1 MVHRKGAAPSD
12 RGPIAIPGSRGSL
25 SYLVQPVLSSS
36 RNLWSMAHGA
46 GRKWARSDCRARL
59 SEKYDVESMR
69 QTELGSRVICEDKDL
84 IYEEAPQAYKNIETV
99 IADMVEFGLVKV
111 IASFKPLITYK
122 VRRQ

>member
-1 MVHRKGAAPSD
+1 
-12 RGPIAIPGSRGSL
+12 
-25 SYLVQPVLSSS
+25 
-36 RNLWSMAHGA
+36 
-46 GRKWARSDCRARL
+46 
-59 SEKYDVESMR
+59 MR